1 MGHEKHEQ
9 LIKLRNQKQKTEKLK
24 EATLDWLC
32 EINKP
37 KAKLENSD
45 RRQATEETE
54 DKRQW
59 RQQQQ
64 RQQQQFAEL
73 KTKRHKRPPT
83 CCCLLLKC
91 QLLPQRQA
99 DAAEAVA
106 ANGGST
112 TPEFGSYP
120 PAVMP
125 LLPISPSPLLP
136 LLPFLIRRLSG
147 KYLALCLVVLPT
159 VSNEVVVEVGVLTV
173 LTFMQPLT
181 PLFSSTRT
189 RI

>member
-59 RQQQQ
+59 RHS
-64 RQQQQFAEL
+64 R
-73 KTKRHKRPPT
+73 
-83 CCCLLLKC
+83 
-91 QLLPQRQA
+91 
-99 DAAEAVA
+99 
-106 ANGGST
+106 GS
-112 TPEFGSYP
+112 
-120 PAVMP
+120 
-125 LLPISPSPLLP
+125 
-136 LLPFLIRRLSG
+136 
-147 KYLALCLVVLPT
+147 
-159 VSNEVVVEVGVLTV
+159 
-173 LTFMQPLT
+173 
-181 PLFSSTRT
+181 SSSSLNRT
-189 RI
+189 EDKET